1 MLSAY
6 QRSRL
11 LLSTAMIISLAL
23 FWIAGRW
30 FLVPL
35 LPDQAGALVLQP
47 AALVGFAVAGVMI
60 VLCVTVGSVIAGT
73 VQHDAGLMSA
83 TFGLA
88 ALSMR
93 AGPMRENLFVAA
105 GPRVYLG
112 LALEAIILFWLV
124 GLGWLTLRLLSRW
137 GLARA
142 EDHATGSSDEHDE
155 PLDQR
160 FLATLT
166 HVIIMTMLMM
176 ILCQSDQKAQVLAS
190 VGISAM
196 LASMGAHQFVATSPS
211 AWFWS
216 GPLIVALLGY
226 VGTYFSPSGW
236 NIGVARG
243 VFAPLARPQPLDY
256 ASWGV
261 AGAIMG
267 YWISRRWHRARHA
280 ADDAPA
286 HAG

>member
-1 MLSAY
+1 M
-6 QRSRL
+6 
-11 LLSTAMIISLAL
+11 
-23 FWIAGRW
+23 IAG
-30 FLVPL
+30 
-35 LPDQAGALVLQP
+35 
-47 AALVGFAVAGVMI
+47 
-60 VLCVTVGSVIAGT
+60 S
-73 VQHDAGLMSA
+73 VQHDAGLVAA

-88 ALSMR
+88 GLSMR
-93 AGPMRENLFVAA
+93 GGPMRENLFVAA

-112 LALEAIILFWLV
+112 FAIEVIILFWLV
-124 GLGWLTLRLLSRW
+124 ALGWMTLRLLTRW
-137 GLARA
+137 RLARP
-142 EDHATGSSDEHDE
+142 EGHATGSPDEHDE

-160 FLATLT
+160 LLATLT
-166 HVIIMTMLMM
+166 HIIIMSMLMM

-190 VGISAM
+190 VLISAM

-211 AWFWS
+211 IWFWS
-216 GPLIVALLGY
+216 GPLAVALLGY

-280 ADDAPA
+280 AEESAA
-286 HAG
+286 HAS